1 MFIYMDQQLRISA
14 GKSLALFICWWVLC
28 TLLGSVI
35 IGLVGADDVVRLRW
49 ATVLQDL
56 FIFIMPVAMT
66 ALIAARNPLRFTGV
80 DRWPCSRAVI
90 WTMAVVVL
98 AIPAMNVIV
107 QWNASLTLPESMSRI
122 EQVLRA
128 SEQAANGMVMML
140 MSGTSV
146 LDLILSIL
154 IMGCLTGIAE
164 ELFFRGML
172 QKLLHVQLRNAH
184 IAIWATAVIFSAVHL
199 QFFGFVPRMLIGA
212 FLGYLAW
219 LSGSLWLPAMAHALN
234 NSLVVINQWLV
245 NTGRS
250 SVDAN
255 SVGADGSAVDMAIAA
270 ISLAATI
277 GALWYLS
284 SRVFGKSRK
293 ATID

>member
-1 MFIYMDQQLRISA
+1 MDQQLRISA

-219 LSGSLWLPAMAHALN
+219 WSGSLWLPAMAHALN
-234 NSLVVINQWLV
+234 NSLVVINQI
-245 NTGRS
+245 GRAH
-250 SVDAN
+250 V
-255 SVGADGSAVDMAIAA
+255 
-270 ISLAATI
+270 
-277 GALWYLS
+277 
-284 SRVFGKSRK
+284 
-293 ATID
+293 

>member
-1 MFIYMDQQLRISA
+1 MFIDMEQQLRISA

-80 DRWPCSRAVI
+80 DRWPCGSAVV

-146 LDLILSIL
+146 IDLILSIL

-219 LSGSLWLPAMAHALN
+219 WSGSLWLPAMAHALN

-255 SVGADGSAVDMAIAA
+255 SVGADGSAAD
-270 ISLAATI
+270 SLAATI

>member
-1 MFIYMDQQLRISA
+1 
-14 GKSLALFICWWVLC
+14 
-28 TLLGSVI
+28 
-35 IGLVGADDVVRLRW
+35 
-49 ATVLQDL
+49 
-56 FIFIMPVAMT
+56 
-66 ALIAARNPLRFTGV
+66 
-80 DRWPCSRAVI
+80 
-90 WTMAVVVL
+90 
-98 AIPAMNVIV
+98 
-107 QWNASLTLPESMSRI
+107 
-122 EQVLRA
+122 
-128 SEQAANGMVMML
+128 
-140 MSGTSV
+140 
-146 LDLILSIL
+146 
-154 IMGCLTGIAE
+154 
-164 ELFFRGML
+164 
-172 QKLLHVQLRNAH
+172 
-184 IAIWATAVIFSAVHL
+184 
-199 QFFGFVPRMLIGA
+199 MLIGA

-219 LSGSLWLPAMAHALN
+219 WSGSLWLPAMAHALN